1 MLTTPTSPKPLPKR
15 IMMIVTLF
23 MPCKSDSFVNTGSI
37 FLLTVNR
44 RYTLSRRIELSGI
57 VKFPL
62 SAAI

>member
-44 RYTLSRRIELSGI
+44 RFNLQAATLFPDVLS
-57 VKFPL
+57 FRE
-62 SAAI
+62 S